1 MFFRPPFASTD
12 PMYTYNSILKG
23 IQSLA
28 WPKYF
33 SDNAKSLICKFCRKE
48 PTQRLGYGRIE
59 DARRDSWFQN
69 FDFVAFRNHSMRPPI
84 KPKVLHPADTQ
95 NFDRY
100 PSFDNFASGV
110 DESGWDLDF

>member
-1 MFFRPPFASTD
+1 
-12 PMYTYNSILKG
+12 MYTYNSILKG

-33 SDNAKSLICKFCRKE
+33 SENVKVIISKLCRRE
-48 PTQRLGYGRIE
+48 PSQRLGLGRIE
-59 DARRDSWFQN
+59 DIRRDPWYQG

-84 KPKVLHPADTQ
+84 KPKVTSSTDTQ

-100 PSFDNFASGV
+100 PSFDNFSSGV
-110 DESGWDLDF
+110 DESGWDQDF